1 MTTNTIS
8 KLTSALSSIDCKEKD
23 ENPIMLYCKDPVQW
37 FKERTVEIFKA
48 LIFVFLK
55 EFC

>member
-8 KLTSALSSIDCKEKD
+8 KLTSPLLSIDCKEKD
-23 ENPIMLYCKDPVQW
+23 ENPIMLYCRDLVQW
-37 FKERTVEIFKA
+37 FKERTMEVFKA
-48 LIFVFLK
+48 FIFVFLK